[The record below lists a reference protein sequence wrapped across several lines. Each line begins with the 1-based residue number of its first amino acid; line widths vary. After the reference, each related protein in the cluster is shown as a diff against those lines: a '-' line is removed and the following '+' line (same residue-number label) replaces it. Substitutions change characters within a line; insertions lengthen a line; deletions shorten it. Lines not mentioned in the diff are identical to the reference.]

1 MIPFMGVVECISPA
15 MCGSERWIIRT
26 QVHWWISYIRAVRYV
41 CGPLLDIW
49 QCLWHPEPFHAFR
62 IGCSAKTFN
71 GWLPLNVFAGWL
83 CPTCM
88 TATWVPS
95 WIEVILIWYH
105 YIVICT
111 LVTILNWWLSSK
123 DTKPQGSIK
132 EVLIVFHW
140 LTFRITFIYI
150 SFIHIWNSGRSNTVS
165 TDLFLSCKIY
175 YISSLFKYINAYK
188 YPC

>member
-1 MIPFMGVVECISPA
+1 MDVVECISPP
-15 MCGSERWIIRT
+15 MCGSHSWVIHTDSLVDIIHWRRT
-26 QVHWWISYIRAVRYV
+26 LCLWDPFS
-41 CGPLLDIW
+41 DMW

-62 IGCSAKTFN
+62 IHCFAK
-71 GWLPLNVFAGWL
+71 PLNRWLTLIDFAGWF
-83 CPTCM
+83 CPTCVRG
-88 TATWVPS
+88 TWVTS
-95 WIEVILIWYH
+95 WIYVILIWYN

-175 YISSLFKYINAYK
+175 YISSLFKYINSYK
-188 YPC
+188 YPY